1 MAMSA
6 ESEFSAL
13 HQQWWRLDMSEKLS
27 SGTKNHKQTNMSFLE
42 F

>member
-6 ESEFSAL
+6 ESEFAA
-13 HQQWWRLDMSEKLS
+13 LDMSEKLS